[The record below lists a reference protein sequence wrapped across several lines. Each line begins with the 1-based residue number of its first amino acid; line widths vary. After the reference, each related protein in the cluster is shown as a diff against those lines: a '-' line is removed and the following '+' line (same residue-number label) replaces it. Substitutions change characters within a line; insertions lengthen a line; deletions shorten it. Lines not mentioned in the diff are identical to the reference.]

1 MATPF
6 YAGQLNNANV
16 LGPIPRYFYAM
27 RRDNDGN
34 LYFYKIDQLTS
45 TDLITVNKAGV
56 AENNFAN
63 FEWGVDF
70 IDGRLEEDH
79 TRPNPNLYL
88 DQWRWDDRSMYYYV
102 NSEGQLV
109 VRVNQTY
116 TYPTI
121 T

>member
-6 YAGQLNNANV
+6 YAGQLDKNSV

-27 RRDNDGN
+27 RRDDEGN
-34 LYFYKIDQLTS
+34 LYFYRVDQLTS

-56 AENNFAN
+56 AANNFAN

-88 DQWRWDDRSMYYYV
+88 DQWRWDDRSVYYYV

-109 VRVNQTY
+109 ARVNQTY
-116 TYPTI
+116 NYG
-121 T
+121 